1 MQVVDSSVVI
11 ASLVHAD
18 QGVRAACRAHV
29 DASPLAIG
37 HVLSESYARITAL
50 PGCHRLA
57 PAIARQVLQDMF
69 PEPPLTLSSPGYL
82 RVIELVASLGVPG
95 GAIFD
100 CVIAEAA
107 REHGAA
113 LVSLDRRAS
122 KNYAAVGVDF
132 TIL

>member
-11 ASLVHAD
+11 AALVHAD
-18 QGVRAACRAHV
+18 QSVRATCREHV
-29 DASPLAIG
+29 DASPFAIA

-50 PGCHRLA
+50 PGHHRLA
-57 PAIARQVLQDMF
+57 PPIARQVLQDMF

-82 RVIELVASLGVPG
+82 RVIQLVASLGVPG

-100 CVIAEAA
+100 CIIAETA

-122 KNYAAVGVDF
+122 KNYAAIGVDF

>member
-11 ASLVHAD
+11 AALVHAD

-29 DASPLAIG
+29 ETSPVAIA

-50 PGCHRLA
+50 PGHHRLA
-57 PAIARQVLQDMF
+57 PAIARQVLHDMF

-107 REHGAA
+107 RENGAA